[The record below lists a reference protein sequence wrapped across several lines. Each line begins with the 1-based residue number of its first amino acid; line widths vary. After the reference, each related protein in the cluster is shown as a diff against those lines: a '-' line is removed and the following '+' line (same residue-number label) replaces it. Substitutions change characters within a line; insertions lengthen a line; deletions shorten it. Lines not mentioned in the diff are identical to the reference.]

1 MKPDRAHLRRRIVS
15 HAAAQ
20 ALLLLTTACAT
31 TTVAPLFQ
39 VSNLQATYHVP
50 GDLGISSCR
59 DSLDS
64 AVPGD
69 GARLDPYD
77 IRLANWNIRKNS
89 SPDWLRDYDQ
99 LAAGR
104 DLILIQEAS
113 LRPDTI
119 TDLTPDMHWSFAPG
133 YRTSGE
139 VTGVLTLSSRKPLTQ
154 CSFVTMEPLM
164 RTPKGTSL
172 TQYGLAGT
180 EQTLVVVNVH
190 AVSLSFGL
198 DVFEQQFA
206 QIAAALENHTGPVIL
221 SGDLNTWRHGR
232 MAIIDNLAATLSLEP
247 LSFSEDHRMR
257 VMGRFLDH
265 IYVRGLTA
273 LQSNTR
279 MVSTSDHRP
288 MSVTLTM

>member
-1 MKPDRAHLRRRIVS
+1 M
-15 HAAAQ
+15 
-20 ALLLLTTACAT
+20 LLLTTACAT
-31 TTVAPLFQ
+31 APAPPLFQ

-50 GDLGISSCR
+50 GDMGISNCR

-64 AVPGD
+64 AVPAN

-77 IRLANWNIRKNS
+77 IRLGNWNIRKKG
-89 SPDWLRDYDQ
+89 SPEWLRDYDQ

-119 TDLTPDMHWSFAPG
+119 VELTPDMHWSFAPG
-133 YRTSGE
+133 YRSAGE

-172 TQYGLAGT
+172 TQYGLIGS

-198 DVFEQQFA
+198 GIFEQQFA
-206 QIAAALENHTGPVIL
+206 QIAAVLENHTGPIIL
-221 SGDLNTWRHGR
+221 SGDFNTWRHGR
-232 MAIIDNLAATLSLEP
+232 MAIINNLAATLSLEP
-247 LSFSEDHRMR
+247 LSFSQDHRMR

-279 MVSTSDHRP
+279 MVNTSDHRP

>member
-1 MKPDRAHLRRRIVS
+1 MK
-15 HAAAQ
+15 

-31 TTVAPLFQ
+31 APAPPLFQ
-39 VSNLQATYHVP
+39 VSSLHATYHVP
-50 GDLGISSCR
+50 GDIGISSCR
-59 DSLDS
+59 DSLDT
-64 AVPGD
+64 AVPAN

-77 IRLANWNIRKNS
+77 IRLANWNIRKKS

-104 DLILIQEAS
+104 DLILLQEAS

-119 TDLTPDMHWSFAPG
+119 ADLTPDMHWSFAPG
-133 YRTSGE
+133 YRAAGE

-172 TQYGLAGT
+172 TQYGLIGS

-190 AVSLSFGL
+190 AVSLSLGL
-198 DVFEQQFA
+198 GNFEQQFA
-206 QIAAALENHTGPVIL
+206 HIAAALENHSGPVIL
-221 SGDLNTWRHGR
+221 SGDFNTWRHGR

-247 LSFSEDHRMR
+247 LSFSEDHRMQ
-257 VMGRFLDH
+257 VMGRYLDH

-273 LQSNTR
+273 LQSSTR
-279 MVSTSDHRP
+279 MVNTSDHRP

>member
-1 MKPDRAHLRRRIVS
+1 MKPDSAHSLGRIAR

-20 ALLLLTTACAT
+20 AVLLLTTACAT
-31 TTVAPLFQ
+31 APIPPLFQ
-39 VSNLQATYHVP
+39 VSNPDATYHVP
-50 GDLGISSCR
+50 GETGISSCR
-59 DSLDS
+59 ASLDN
-64 AVPGD
+64 AVPANGP
-69 GARLDPYD
+69 RLDPHD
-77 IRLANWNIRKNS
+77 IRLGNWNIRKKS
-89 SPDWLRDYDQ
+89 SPGWLRDYHQ

-113 LRPDTI
+113 LRHDTI
-119 TDLTPDMHWSFAPG
+119 ADLTPDMHWSFAPG
-133 YRTSGE
+133 YRTAGE
-139 VTGVLTLSSRKPLTQ
+139 VTGVLTLSSRKPITQ
-154 CSFVTMEPLM
+154 CSFVTIEPLM

-172 TQYGLAGT
+172 TQYGLTGS

-198 DVFEQQFA
+198 GIFAQQFA
-206 QIAAALENHTGPVIL
+206 QIAAALENHTGPIIL
-221 SGDLNTWRHGR
+221 SGDFNTWRGGR
-232 MAIIDNLAATLSLEP
+232 MAVIDDLAAALSLEP
-247 LSFSEDHRMR
+247 LSFSQDHRMR

-279 MVSTSDHRP
+279 MVDTSDHRP